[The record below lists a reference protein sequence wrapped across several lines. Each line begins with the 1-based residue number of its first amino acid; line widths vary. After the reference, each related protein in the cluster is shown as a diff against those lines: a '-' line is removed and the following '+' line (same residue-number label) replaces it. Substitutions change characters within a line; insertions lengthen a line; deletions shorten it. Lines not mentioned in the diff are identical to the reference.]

1 MFNIIIVF
9 IALDV
14 PFSRSLGYTFNDAGE
29 VEKQDKFLSRM
40 SGMIRLYAAIMVTSA
55 PPPGGHA
62 PNKTAPAAHPHG
74 IEHAWVWLTSLVNL
88 EPRPDIT
95 ATVLYDILYVT
106 GHALLNKY
114 GKQFKKLQQMIMN
127 TFLPKIKAVTPH
139 GTSGPLT
146 RLEEF
151 LQKCIVTGQVA
162 PPNGMITA
170 DFWAKTTAFNTVAW

>member
-1 MFNIIIVF
+1 MFNSITVF
-9 IALDV
+9 IAHDFSV
-14 PFSRSLGYTFNDAGE
+14 SRSLGYTFNNAGGLE
-29 VEKQDKFLSRM
+29 NQDKFLSRM
-40 SGMIRLYAAIMVTSA
+40 SGFVRLYAAIMVTSA
-55 PPPGGHA
+55 LPPGSH
-62 PNKTAPAAHPHG
+62 APAAHPYG
-74 IEHAWVWLTSLVNL
+74 IEHAWVWLTSLLNF

-95 ATVLYDILYVT
+95 ATVLYDILYVS

-114 GKQFKKLQQMIMN
+114 GAQFKKLQQRIMN

-162 PPNGMITA
+162 PPNGIITA
-170 DFWAKTTAFNTVAW
+170 DFWA